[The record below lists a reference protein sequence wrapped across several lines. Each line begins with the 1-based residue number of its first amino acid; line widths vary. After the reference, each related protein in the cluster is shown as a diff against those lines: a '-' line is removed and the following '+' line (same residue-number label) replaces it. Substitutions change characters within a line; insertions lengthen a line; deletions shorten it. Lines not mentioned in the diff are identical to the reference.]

1 MTENLRETTVKKM
14 KKGHFRLTCVA
25 QKRCCLSS
33 LLFKGDADV
42 NTRMAEAKRNVSA
55 GIKQLKIAKWKVE
68 LKEKK
73 NENVKLKEEG
83 VPGAIYLEKNQKNAQ

>member
-1 MTENLRETTVKKM
+1 M

-42 NTRMAEAKRNVSA
+42 NTGMAEAKRNVSA
-55 GIKQLKIAKWKVE
+55 GIKTAQNSKMEGGIE
-68 LKEKK
+68 RKK
-73 NENVKLKEEG
+73 MKM
-83 VPGAIYLEKNQKNAQ
+83 